1 MTKATRSCGNVFA
14 DLGLP
19 DAEEMLTK
27 SQLIMAISEILK
39 QRGLT
44 QTQAAAIVGVDQP
57 KISALLR
64 GRTEGFS
71 IERLIRVLAALG
83 YEVVVQVRPAE
94 RLRSRQPEQAAEAAA

>member
-1 MTKATRSCGNVFA
+1 VFT

-19 DAEEMLTK
+19 DAEELMTK
-27 SQLIMAISEILK
+27 AELIGAFSDILK
-39 QRGLT
+39 ERGLT
-44 QTQAAAIVGVDQP
+44 QTQAAALVGVDQP

-71 IERLIRVLAALG
+71 IERLMRLLAALG

-94 RLRSRQPEQAAEAAA
+94 RLRARQAEPADEVAA